1 MRAYNIRRDL
11 TSRMLE
17 GGREGCRQAG
27 ATGLPYNLAAKNSD
41 FGNASALMF
50 VPENHVVGQPF
61 PVAVPNNATGGNASP
76 TILAFPE
83 SDLKSK
89 GQSVRRESRDRSRD
103 VVENSSAGWR
113 DQNNRR

>member
-17 GGREGCRQAG
+17 GGREDRRQAA

-61 PVAVPNNATGGNASP
+61 PVAVPNNAAGGNPCP
-76 TILAFPE
+76 TILA
-83 SDLKSK
+83 
-89 GQSVRRESRDRSRD
+89 
-103 VVENSSAGWR
+103 
-113 DQNNRR
+113 

>member
-41 FGNASALMF
+41 FGKASARMF

-89 GQSVRRESRDRSRD
+89 GQSVRRESRDRS
-103 VVENSSAGWR
+103 
-113 DQNNRR
+113 

>member
-17 GGREGCRQAG
+17 GGREDRRQAA

-50 VPENHVVGQPF
+50 VPENHVVEQPF
-61 PVAVPNNATGGNASP
+61 PVADPNNAAGGNARP
-76 TILAFPE
+76 TILASPE

-89 GQSVRRESRDRSRD
+89 GQSVR
-103 VVENSSAGWR
+103 
-113 DQNNRR
+113 